1 MSKKKRLKVGMLV
14 QVINRRN
21 SEVMPQIY
29 VLIEALG
36 EELWEISPVSNMCW
50 SRHRCFPTKQ
60 LKVVLCK

>member
-29 VLIEALG
+29 VLVEALG
-36 EELWEISPVSNMCW
+36 EEMWEISPVSNM
-50 SRHRCFPTKQ
+50 SRVKYFHTKL
-60 LKVVLCK
+60 LKVVL

>member
-29 VLIEALG
+29 VLVEALG
-36 EELWEISPVSNMCW
+36 EELWEISPVSNM
-50 SRHRCFPTKQ
+50 SRVRYFHTKQ
-60 LKVVLCK
+60 LKAVLCK

>member
-36 EELWEISPVSNMCW
+36 EELWEISPVSDM
-50 SRHRCFPTKQ
+50 SRVKYFHTKQ

>member
-1 MSKKKRLKVGMLV
+1 MSKKKQLKVGMLV

-29 VLIEALG
+29 VLVEALG
-36 EELWEISPVSNMCW
+36 EELWEISPVSDM
-50 SRHRCFPTKQ
+50 SRVKYFHTKQ

>member
-36 EELWEISPVSNMCW
+36 EELWEISPVSNM
-50 SRHRCFPTKQ
+50 SRVKYFHTKQ

>member
-1 MSKKKRLKVGMLV
+1 VSKKKRLKVGMLV

-29 VLIEALG
+29 VLVEALG
-36 EELWEISPVSNMCW
+36 EELWEISPVSNM
-50 SRHRCFPTKQ
+50 SRVRYFHTKQ

>member
-29 VLIEALG
+29 VLVEALG
-36 EELWEISPVSNMCW
+36 EELWEISPVSNM
-50 SRHRCFPTKQ
+50 SRVKYFHTKQ
-60 LKVVLCK
+60 LKVVL

>member
-29 VLIEALG
+29 VLVEALG
-36 EELWEISPVSNMCW
+36 EELWEISPVSNM
-50 SRHRCFPTKQ
+50 SRVKYFHTKL
-60 LKVVLCK
+60 LKVVL

>member
-29 VLIEALG
+29 VLVEALG
-36 EELWEISPVSNMCW
+36 EELWGISPVFNV
-50 SRHRCFPTKQ
+50 SRIRCFRTKR

>member
-36 EELWEISPVSNMCW
+36 EELWEISPVSNM
-50 SRHRCFPTKQ
+50 SRVRYFHTKQ
-60 LKVVLCK
+60 LKVVVCK

>member
-29 VLIEALG
+29 VLVEALG
-36 EELWEISPVSNMCW
+36 EELWEISPVSNM
-50 SRHRCFPTKQ
+50 SRVKYFHTKQ